1 MDDKEILSL
10 YLHRNEIAITETARK
25 YDRYCRTIARN
36 ILGSEE
42 DAAEAVNDTWL
53 AAWNAI
59 PPHEPE
65 VLSTFLGKLTR
76 RVALNKWRAF
86 QTEKRGGGQTALALD
101 ELAEVI
107 PDNGSVDDNLMA
119 EELSRSMERFLTT
132 LPDTERRIF
141 LCRYWYLDSID
152 QICLTHRFTPS
163 KVNSMLHRTRSK
175 LKSYLKKEGLI

>member
-1 MDDKEILSL
+1 MEDKEILKL
-10 YLHRNEIAITETARK
+10 YLSRDEAAITETANK

-53 AAWNAI
+53 GAWNAI

-76 RVALNKWRAF
+76 RMALNKWRAS
-86 QTEKRGGGQTALALD
+86 QTGKRGGGQTPLALE

-107 PDNGSVDDNLMA
+107 PDNSPVDDSLMA
-119 EELSRSMERFLTT
+119 EELSEAMDRFLAA
-132 LPDTERRIF
+132 LPDAERRVF

-152 QICLTHRFTPS
+152 QICLLHRFTPS
-163 KVNSMLHRTRSK
+163 KVNSMLHRTRNK
-175 LKSYLKKEGLI
+175 LKNHLKKEGLL